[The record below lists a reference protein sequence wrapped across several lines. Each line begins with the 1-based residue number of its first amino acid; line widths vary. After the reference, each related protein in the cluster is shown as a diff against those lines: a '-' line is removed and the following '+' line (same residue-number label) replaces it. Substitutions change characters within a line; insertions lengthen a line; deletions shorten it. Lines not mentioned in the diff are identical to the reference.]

1 MTTQS
6 PAIMNRHFFH
16 FPLCLLSSV
25 EDVRTGVDHIISYA
39 CVEVGKERWQKLSEN
54 ERGARRSF
62 LPDPAVCSGSVDLEK
77 DEELQAV
84 VGCEYLDVCAGNVT
98 GMLASHAQLL
108 SFIKEFERRHGTD
121 ARVRIRT
128 DWLFEVRDS
137 KGMSYKELAVL
148 AAIYSKIGASKGP
161 VRITQDEIRKRAHG
175 FKSDRVFTAEMS
187 RRRKALVTP
196 YQVRSIIERLHVR
209 KFFARVTYARRQ
221 TYYSNRLST
230 TELADHIFTAK
241 TQRSRA
247 RQARIS
253 ANADLTT
260 RIQAERRK
268 LAGSV
273 ATKMATDS
281 PL

>member
-1 MTTQS
+1 
-6 PAIMNRHFFH
+6 MNERYFQ
-16 FPLCLLSSV
+16 FPLCALSF
-25 EDVRTGVDHIISYA
+25 VREGQKGLNCIISFA
-39 CVEVGKERWQKLSEN
+39 CVEVGKERWQKFSEN
-54 ERGARRSF
+54 EREARRSV

-77 DEELQAV
+77 DEQLQAV
-84 VGCEYLDVCAGNVT
+84 AGCEYLALWARNVT
-98 GMLASHAQLL
+98 GMLAKHARVSH
-108 SFIKEFERRHGTD
+108 FIKEFERRHGTD

-128 DWLFEVRDS
+128 DWVFEVRNNE
-137 KGMSYKELAVL
+137 GMSYQELAVL
-148 AAIYSKIGASKGP
+148 AAIYSKIGASRQP
-161 VRITQDEIRKRAHG
+161 VRITRDEIRKRAHG
-175 FKSDRVFTAEMS
+175 FKSDCVFRAEMN
-187 RRRKALVTP
+187 RRRKPFVTP
-196 YQVRSIIERLHVR
+196 SQVRSVIERLHAR
-209 KFFARVTYARRQ
+209 KFFSRLTYARRQ